1 MNVEGHRAA
10 AQRIERSLAKCAPD
24 DYEMRIEAA
33 MLAGTHWVNAALH
46 SARVTASAN
55 DVMHT
60 YLLTINEYR
69 KYCVADASLM
79 NALSEIED
87 LRAPFVRG
95 DREGGQAAAELALAL
110 LALLRAGAEWSHREV
125 VARHS

>member
-1 MNVEGHRAA
+1 MQHCAEVVPEPARRNVVRRSHLVNADAHRAA
-10 AQRIERSLAKCAPD
+10 AQRIEHSLAKCGPG

-33 MLAGTHWVNAALH
+33 MLAGTHWLNETLHRAA
-46 SARVTASAN
+46 VTTSDN

-79 NALSEIED
+79 SALSTIED
-87 LRAPFVRG
+87 LRPAFVRG
-95 DREGGQAAAELALAL
+95 DREG
-110 LALLRAGAEWSHREV
+110 
-125 VARHS
+125 